1 MSTNKPALLIS
12 ACLLG
17 EAVRYDGQAKGQ
29 APDQLA
35 ALAERFRLI
44 PTCPECAGGLPIP
57 RPAAE
62 ISGGDG
68 SDVWQGKAKVVTAD
82 GQDLTTAFTNGAEHS
97 LRLAQQHGCQLALL
111 KANSPS
117 CGNRHI
123 YDGSFTGQLQPG
135 EGVSSNL
142 LRQHT
147 IRIFN
152 EEEISSLLEL
162 AARKT

>member
-29 APDQLA
+29 APDQQA

-44 PTCPECAGGLPIP
+44 PTCPECAGGLPVP

-62 ISGGDG
+62 VCGGDG
-68 SDVWQGKAKVVTAD
+68 AAVWQGTAQVMTAD
-82 GQDLTTAFTNGAEHS
+82 GQDVTAAFVRGAEHS
-97 LRLAQQHGCQLALL
+97 LALAQQHACHLALL

-117 CGNRHI
+117 CGNRQI
-123 YDGSFTGQLQPG
+123 YDGSFSGQRQPG
-135 EGVSSNL
+135 EGVCSSL
-142 LRQHT
+142 LHQHG
-147 IRIFN
+147 IKIFN
-152 EEEISSLLEL
+152 EAEIEELLHSVDN
-162 AARKT
+162 KI